1 MTDAGPAR
9 PDVGPARPDPGP
21 ARPDP
26 GPARPDPGPA
36 RPDPGPARPDGA
48 RIAHGLSRALR
59 RPWQLHQA
67 NRWAIDAF
75 AARYAAAHGLAY
87 SEEGETPGGSLLLA
101 AAESARSHS
110 FMRGALGGGPEGLL
124 LYAER
129 LADTRK
135 NIHTGWTVARYALP
149 EARELTAGLA
159 CVPRLTPAW
168 GGRVVLAS
176 ALPDQLTATRTG
188 DRAFDDR
195 HEIGIEHE
203 DDQAAVRAL
212 FDEAFSSWLSDLPF
226 GRHGEAALRFELC
239 RDVLSVWLREKQRT
253 TATLDGFCA
262 HARHVCEHVKA
273 VASATVPATP
283 NRPPGHP
290 PGRSSDRPP
299 DRSSGP

>member
-1 MTDAGPAR
+1 MTD
-9 PDVGPARPDPGP
+9 D
-21 ARPDP
+21 
-26 GPARPDPGPA
+26 
-36 RPDPGPARPDGA
+36 GPARPDGA

-59 RPWQLHQA
+59 HPWKLNQA

-75 AARYAAAHGLAY
+75 AARYAADHGLAY

-110 FMRGALGGGPEGLL
+110 FMRGPLGGGPDGLL

-168 GGRVVLAS
+168 GGRVVLGS
-176 ALPDQLTATRTG
+176 ALPDQLTPTTTG

-195 HEIGIEHE
+195 HEVGIEHE
-203 DDQAAVRAL
+203 DDQAAVVAL
-212 FDEAFSSWLSDLPF
+212 FDEEFSRWLSELPF
-226 GRHGEAALRFELC
+226 GRHGEGALRFELR

-253 TATLDGFCA
+253 TETLDAFCA
-262 HARHVCEHVKA
+262 HARHVCEHVGTVASAA
-273 VASATVPATP
+273 VASTP
-283 NRPPGHP
+283 VTPPDH
-290 PGRSSDRPP
+290 PP